1 MSGRVGSITTDII
14 ADGLVFN
21 MDAANRACYPKTGT
35 TATDTI
41 GNTSGTLNGATFQ
54 NTNSGVFNFDGTD
67 DSISLG
73 NAAQAPNTQPGA
85 QFTFSSWIYPTSNV
99 SWSAILGAASTNQ
112 LFIGYSGSNTFIVR
126 KLNIGNIISYST
138 LPSDSTWT
146 NICVTRDSNSLI
158 TLYYDAVSK
167 STATDSIDFTDGNN
181 YIGNDGGNGADW
193 YGNIGPINY
202 YNRALSASEV
212 LHNYNALKGRFA

>member
-1 MSGRVGSITTDII
+1 MGISRGNITTNII
-14 ADGLVFN
+14 KKGLVFN
-21 MDAANRACYPKTGT
+21 MDAANRASYPKTGT

-41 GNTSGTLNGATFQ
+41 GNTSGTLNGTTFS
-54 NTNSGVFNFDGTD
+54 NVNNGVFNFDGTD

-73 NAAQAPNTQPGA
+73 SISNTQPGA
-85 QFTFSSWIYPTSNV
+85 QFTFIAWINPISFTSWR
-99 SWSAILGAASTNQ
+99 AILASSSTNG
-112 LFIGYSGSNTFIVR
+112 LYIGSSSSNNFVVR
-126 KLNIGNIISYST
+126 KQGNANIIQDIT
-138 LPSDSTWT
+138 LPSNDTWT

-181 YIGNDGGNGADW
+181 YIGNDAANGADF

-202 YNRALSASEV
+202 YNRALSSNEV
-212 LHNYNALKGRFA
+212 LHNYNALKGRFGL